1 MRNIKCADCDNY
13 RNEWCEKVID
23 SPYPDMLR
31 DCQYFCERR
40 DLVEVVRCKDC
51 KWYSLGEC
59 ENDNMWYM
67 LEGDLSRVYC
77 MRPKSNFYCGYGER
91 RE

>member
-1 MRNIKCADCDNY
+1 MRDIKCADCDNH

-31 DCQYFCERR
+31 DCQYFCEKR

-51 KWYSLGEC
+51 KHYQAQDPTRPTTCAVGLD
-59 ENDNMWYM
+59 DNYA
-67 LEGDLSRVYC
+67 EEFCSR
-77 MRPKSNFYCGYGER
+77 GER
-91 RE
+91 REHE